1 MFKAIISLIIVI
13 LLIIF
18 ASQNMGQVSVHVVMG
33 RPVEVPMILII
44 AVSFILGYAT
54 ALFTFVIKASS
65 RNKQN
70 RDVELPEQ
78 YPR

>member
-1 MFKAIISLIIVI
+1 MFKAVISLIIVI

-18 ASQNMGQVSVHVVMG
+18 ASQNMEDVSIHVVMG
-33 RPVEVPMILII
+33 SPVEIPMILII

-54 ALFTFVIKASS
+54 ALFTFVMKASRS
-65 RNKQN
+65 KQKQV
-70 RDVELPEQ
+70 VEYPEQ